1 MIVKVKEDKN
11 MAGIKIVYMAAL
23 VVMVLLLA
31 RLGHCEDLS
40 KRMDPTH
47 NSIDAS
53 KWHSFVVKDT
63 ERKTA
68 QWTAVNDEYFRITA
82 AQKSVMADLKEA
94 KRHKCLL
101 TYWGMGVTGT
111 DAEEACK

>member
-1 MIVKVKEDKN
+1 MIVKIQEDKQ
-11 MAGIKIVYMAAL
+11 MTGIKIVWLTAL

-31 RLGHCEDLS
+31 KLGHCEDSVKAL
-40 KRMDPTH
+40 DPTH
-47 NSIDAS
+47 NSIDAA

-63 ERKTA
+63 EHMTA
-68 QWTAVNDEYFRITA
+68 QWTAVNDEYFRVTA
-82 AQKSVMADLKEA
+82 IQKSVMADVKEA
-94 KRHKCLL
+94 KHHKCLL